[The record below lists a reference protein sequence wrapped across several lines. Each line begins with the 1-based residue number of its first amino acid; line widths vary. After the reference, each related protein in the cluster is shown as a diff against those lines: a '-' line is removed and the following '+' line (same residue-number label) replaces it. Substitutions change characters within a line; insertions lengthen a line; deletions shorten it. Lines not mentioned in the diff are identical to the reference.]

1 MQHCCEVRA
10 DIADRHRRVLHLV
23 LWINATMFLVE
34 SIAGVLAGSTALLAD
49 SVDMLGDAIVYGFSL
64 YVVARGVA
72 WQARAALLKGAIMAA
87 FGAGVLV
94 QAVVEVLAASVP
106 SSEVMGAVG
115 ALALAANGVCLAL
128 LWRHRGD
135 DLNMRSAWLCSLNDV
150 GGNAGVL
157 LASAAVW
164 LTGSGWPDIVVGLL
178 IASMFGIS
186 AVSVIRSAVRDLQST
201 GV

>member
-1 MQHCCEVRA
+1 
-10 DIADRHRRVLHLV
+10 
-23 LWINATMFLVE
+23 
-34 SIAGVLAGSTALLAD
+34 
-49 SVDMLGDAIVYGFSL
+49 
-64 YVVARGVA
+64 
-72 WQARAALLKGAIMAA
+72 
-87 FGAGVLV
+87 
-94 QAVVEVLAASVP
+94 
-106 SSEVMGAVG
+106 
-115 ALALAANGVCLAL
+115 
-128 LWRHRGD
+128 
-135 DLNMRSAWLCSLNDV
+135 MRSAWLCSLNDV